1 MIYLLKNVRASTDA
15 MYAGHR
21 PLRVP
26 HQAFAA
32 DHTTSV
38 NERLFYFRD
47 RRRRATDW
55 CGKIARIQTRTNR
68 QALLDFLSVVRI
80 LPVDEQVV
88 ETYGDVRAYLETN
101 GQRIGPH
108 DTWIAAHALALELPL
123 VTNNTR
129 EFSRVP
135 ELVIDNWLQNEG

>member
-1 MIYLLKNVRASTDA
+1 MQCMLDTDHCVYLIRRSPLITPQTPMNDCFISAIVAAELQAGVAKSHESGRA
-15 MYAGHR
+15 
-21 PLRVP
+21 
-26 HQAFAA
+26 Q
-32 DHTTSV
+32 
-38 NERLFYFRD
+38 
-47 RRRRATDW
+47 
-55 CGKIARIQTRTNR
+55 NR

-108 DTWIAAHALALELPL
+108 DIWIAAHALTHELPL

-135 ELVIDNWLQNEG
+135 GLIIDNWLQNEG

>member
-1 MIYLLKNVRASTDA
+1 MQCMLDTDHCVYLIKCSPMITPQAPMHDCYISAIV
-15 MYAGHR
+15 AGE
-21 PLRVP
+21 LQVGVAKS
-26 HQAFAA
+26 QE
-32 DHTTSV
+32 S
-38 NERLFYFRD
+38 
-47 RRRRATDW
+47 RRQQN
-55 CGKIARIQTRTNR
+55 G
-68 QALLDFLSVVRI
+68 QALLDFLSEVRI

-88 ETYGDVRAYLETN
+88 ETYGDVRAYLEAS

-135 ELVIDNWLQNEG
+135 ELVTDNWLQSDS

>member
-1 MIYLLKNVRASTDA
+1 MQCMLDTDHCVYLIRRSPLITPQTPMNDCFISAIVAA
-15 MYAGHR
+15 ELQAGVAKSHE
-21 PLRVP
+21 
-26 HQAFAA
+26 
-32 DHTTSV
+32 S
-38 NERLFYFRD
+38 
-47 RRRRATDW
+47 RRA
-55 CGKIARIQTRTNR
+55 QNR

-88 ETYGDVRAYLETN
+88 ETYGDVCAYLETS

-108 DTWIAAHALALELPL
+108 DPWIAAHALTHELPL

-135 ELVIDNWLQNEG
+135 GLIIDNWLQNEG

>member
-1 MIYLLKNVRASTDA
+1 MQCMLDTDHCVYLIRRSPLITPKAPMNDCFISAIV
-15 MYAGHR
+15 AGE
-21 PLRVP
+21 L
-26 HQAFAA
+26 QAGVAKS
-32 DHTTSV
+32 HKS
-38 NERLFYFRD
+38 
-47 RRRRATDW
+47 RRA
-55 CGKIARIQTRTNR
+55 QNR

-88 ETYGDVRAYLETN
+88 ETYGDVRAYLETS

>member
-1 MIYLLKNVRASTDA
+1 MQCMLDTDHCVHLIRRSPLITPQTPMNDCFISAIVASELQ
-15 MYAGHR
+15 AGVAKSHE
-21 PLRVP
+21 
-26 HQAFAA
+26 
-32 DHTTSV
+32 S
-38 NERLFYFRD
+38 
-47 RRRRATDW
+47 RRA
-55 CGKIARIQTRTNR
+55 QNR

-88 ETYGDVRAYLETN
+88 ETYGDVRAYLETS

-108 DTWIAAHALALELPL
+108 DTWIAAHARALELPL

>member
-1 MIYLLKNVRASTDA
+1 

-32 DHTTSV
+32 DHAANA

-47 RRRRATDW
+47 RRRRATGW
-55 CGKIARIQTRTNR
+55 RGKITRIQTRTKSTVSPR
-68 QALLDFLSVVRI
+68 FLSVVRI

-88 ETYGDVRAYLETN
+88 ETYGDVRAYLETS

-123 VTNNTR
+123 VTDNTR

-135 ELVIDNWLQNEG
+135 ELVIDNWLH